1 MDPFTEKLLERTR
14 QRRELLAQKMAERP
28 TPTPRKRMLERM
40 PLRETENVQDNQDE
54 DSPNKKPR
62 AHDTDQTEVKTAAV
76 EKLLGKSG
84 GHGTTGLRSR
94 MQELASQRRKW
105 ERGEVSVEQET
116 PTAPSSV
123 DQPLSPTPKPRAQ
136 PASGSSSSRGRFA
149 HLAAKHSSFEDDTH
163 NQGFVAMHREE
174 TKKQAPKA
182 PAQTSVQKRQA
193 PSVPKEEPQKKSAN
207 TGGGFWGGKEPRL
220 SVSESKPIHKPT
232 VKTTENKKPTSAPA
246 SDKPAPSSPFVSG
259 RAALFDKQAPKQTA
273 TKIVKETKPP
283 VKISHPPTNDT
294 NGEVVEEKPVSVRFA
309 AQLFAAQEEKAKREA
324 KNTWLVQKEK
334 LKQPAKPAGNGR
346 FGDRTP
352 AKEPVKETPVEQ
364 STSAKKGG
372 PATKSVHDRLREAAQ
387 NRHRENDPAAQM
399 KKEREAELS
408 QLKNRWEKWGVK
420 KDEPSEESSA
430 APKTESTAPCF
441 TPWDKPK
448 QRQQKPEPES
458 EDDSDEEEMSGVEES
473 SDKTKESEVPSA
485 EEEEEEDEDEEDEE
499 SNTTKAL
506 DDLLDEVIDS
516 PPVKDP
522 TPPRKQEPR
531 KQEPCKQESRKQ
543 EPRRQEKAK
552 KVAFAAESATPK
564 IPKSSSAE
572 SVVPSSVE
580 QVEER
585 PLMYSLECYRS
596 MRKSKSRPNGVKT
609 IVRNHKPASITSD
622 DDNAAP
628 SPEVPARP
636 ARRVPIKDKVKHLME
651 QVASQQ
657 TIVHQA
663 SQALNVCRDVE
674 HGKGS
679 AEEVEAERLLLI
691 ATQRRLALLAETQ
704 RLKNLGPD
712 GEREAMEEAKPCRGT
727 LTITDIKLPLKGE
740 FLFSLK
746 EGNVP
751 GDDFFFCLIY
761 NGPEKVIPT
770 MMLSTADKI
779 AGDSLWFTN
788 HIVLNDIN
796 SNFDVK
802 IEVYNMRM
810 KRLKPDSQQKSALGS
825 LLGMPSPK
833 LKNLAPKKIFTNIMG
848 KDSSMSPL
856 LRSLGGPSTVRNS
869 NFVLMGE
876 THIRLCDVRKTQ
888 FTLDKVPFLSP
899 LQGHVQVRIH
909 CHMDSGVEE
918 RGFLTM
924 FQDVG
929 GFGSWHRRWCVL
941 SNWRLAYWTYPD
953 DERRKDPIGVIDV
966 GQCITKNITTVSRE
980 WCARPNTI
988 EILCSRSVKDDDK
1001 DTIVDTVDWK
1011 NKKVTTKH
1019 WISADTKEER
1029 IQWIA
1034 QLNKALT
1041 NLRMWS
1047 ARN

>member
-28 TPTPRKRMLERM
+28 TPTPRKRVLERM

-62 AHDTDQTEVKTAAV
+62 AHSTDQTETKTVAV
-76 EKLLGKSG
+76 EKLLGKST
-84 GHGTTGLRSR
+84 GHGTAGLRSR

-105 ERGEVSVEQET
+105 ERGEASAEQE
-116 PTAPSSV
+116 APAVSSSE

-149 HLAAKHSSFEDDTH
+149 HLAAKQSSWEDDTH
-163 NQGFVAMHREE
+163 NQGFGALHREE
-174 TKKQAPKA
+174 KKKQAPNA
-182 PAQTSVQKRQA
+182 PAQSSVQKRQA
-193 PSVPKEEPQKKSAN
+193 PSIPKEEPQKKSAN

-220 SVSESKPIHKPT
+220 SVSESKPVHKPT
-232 VKTTENKKPTSAPA
+232 VKTTENKKPTPAPA

-259 RAALFDKQAPKQTA
+259 RAALFDKQTPKQTP
-273 TKIVKETKPP
+273 TRTVKETKPRT
-283 VKISHPPTNDT
+283 KTSQPPSKET

-324 KNTWLVQKEK
+324 KKTWLVQKEK

-352 AKEPVKETPVEQ
+352 AKEPVRETTVTPAEQ
-364 STSAKKGG
+364 GTAAKKTA

-387 NRHRENDPAAQM
+387 NRQRENDPAAQM
-399 KKEREAELS
+399 KKERAAELA

-420 KDEPSEESSA
+420 KDEETPAEPKAESA
-430 APKTESTAPCF
+430 APCF

-448 QRQQKPEPES
+448 QRQQEPEPES
-458 EDDSDEEEMSGVEES
+458 EEDSDEEEMSGVEES
-473 SDKTKESEVPSA
+473 SDKAKEPEVPSV
-485 EEEEEEDEDEEDEE
+485 EVEEEDDDDDEDDEEDEE
-499 SNTTKAL
+499 KNTTKAL

-516 PPVKDP
+516 PPVKNP
-522 TPPRKQEPR
+522 TPPRKQEP
-531 KQEPCKQESRKQ
+531 S
-543 EPRRQEKAK
+543 RQEKAK
-552 KVAFAAESATPK
+552 KVAFAAETTTPK

-580 QVEER
+580 EVEER

-596 MRKSKSRPNGVKT
+596 MRKSKSRPNAVKT
-609 IVRNHKPASITSD
+609 IVRNHKPAISTSD
-622 DDNAAP
+622 DDDPAP

-663 SQALNVCRDVE
+663 SQALNVCRDAE

-712 GEREAMEEAKPCRGT
+712 GEREESMEGAKPCRGT

-740 FLFSLK
+740 YLFSLK

-751 GDDFFFCLIY
+751 GDDYFFCLIY

-779 AGDSLWFTN
+779 AGDSMWFTN
-788 HIVLNDIN
+788 HIVLNNIN

-810 KRLKPDSQQKSALGS
+810 KRLKPDNQQKSALGS

-848 KDSSMSPL
+848 KDNSMSPL

-988 EILCSRSVKDDDK
+988 EILCSRPVKDDDK
-1001 DTIVDTVDWK
+1001 DTIVDSVDWK
-1011 NKKVTTKH
+1011 NKTVTTKH

-1047 ARN
+1047 AKN

>member
-40 PLRETENVQDNQDE
+40 PLRDTENVQDNQEE

-62 AHDTDQTEVKTAAV
+62 AHDADQTEAKTAAV

-84 GHGTTGLRSR
+84 GHGTAGLRSR

-105 ERGEVSVEQET
+105 ERGEVQVEQE
-116 PTAPSSV
+116 APAASSTV
-123 DQPLSPTPKPRAQ
+123 DQALSPTPKPRAQ

-149 HLAAKHSSFEDDTH
+149 HLAAKQNSWEDDTH
-163 NQGFVAMHREE
+163 NQGFGAMHREE
-174 TKKQAPKA
+174 KKKQAPKA
-182 PAQTSVQKRQA
+182 PVQTSVQKRQA
-193 PSVPKEEPQKKSAN
+193 PTIPKEEPQKKSAN
-207 TGGGFWGGKEPRL
+207 TGGGFWGGKVPRL
-220 SVSESKPIHKPT
+220 SVSESKPVHKPT
-232 VKTTENKKPTSAPA
+232 VKTAESKKPTPAPA
-246 SDKPAPSSPFVSG
+246 SDKPASSSPFVSG
-259 RAALFDKQAPKQTA
+259 RAALFDKQAPKQTP
-273 TKIVKETKPP
+273 TKTVKETKPP
-283 VKISHPPTNDT
+283 VKTSQPPSTD
-294 NGEVVEEKPVSVRFA
+294 NGEVVEEKPVSVKFA

-352 AKEPVKETPVEQ
+352 AKEPVKETPVTPAEQ
-364 STSAKKGG
+364 GTSANKAGR
-372 PATKSVHDRLREAAQ
+372 ATKSVHDRLREAAQ
-387 NRHRENDPAAQM
+387 NRQRENDPAAQM
-399 KKEREAELS
+399 KKERQAELA

-420 KDEPSEESSA
+420 KDEPSEETTA
-430 APKTESTAPCF
+430 APKTESAAPCF

-448 QRQQKPEPES
+448 QRQQKQEPEPES
-458 EDDSDEEEMSGVEES
+458 EEDSDEEEMSGVEES
-473 SDKTKESEVPSA
+473 SNKPKEPEVPSV
-485 EEEEEEDEDEEDEE
+485 EEEEDDDEEEEDEEK
-499 SNTTKAL
+499 NMTKDL

-516 PPVKDP
+516 PPVKNP

-531 KQEPCKQESRKQ
+531 RQ

-552 KVAFAAESATPK
+552 KVAFTAESTGPK

-580 QVEER
+580 EVDER

-596 MRKSKSRPNGVKT
+596 MRKSKSRPNAVKT
-609 IVRNHKPASITSD
+609 IVRNHKPASIASD
-622 DDNAAP
+622 DDDGAAP
-628 SPEVPARP
+628 SPEIPARP
-636 ARRVPIKDKVKHLME
+636 SRRVPIKDKVKHLME
-651 QVASQQ
+651 QVATQQ

-663 SQALNVCRDVE
+663 SQALNVCRDAE

-712 GEREAMEEAKPCRGT
+712 GEREEAMEGAKPCRGT

-751 GDDFFFCLIY
+751 GDDYFFCLIY

-856 LRSLGGPSTVRNS
+856 LRSLGGPSAVRNS
-869 NFVLMGE
+869 SFVLMGE

-988 EILCSRSVKDDDK
+988 EILCSRPVKDDDK

-1011 NKKVTTKH
+1011 NKTVTTKH

-1047 ARN
+1047 AKN

>member
-40 PLRETENVQDNQDE
+40 PLRDTENVQDNQEE

-62 AHDTDQTEVKTAAV
+62 AHDADQTEAKAAAV

-84 GHGTTGLRSR
+84 GHG
-94 MQELASQRRKW
+94 
-105 ERGEVSVEQET
+105 EVQVEQEA
-116 PTAPSSV
+116 PAAPSTV
-123 DQPLSPTPKPRAQ
+123 DQALSPTPKPRAQ
-136 PASGSSSSRGRFA
+136 PASASSSSRGRFA
-149 HLAAKHSSFEDDTH
+149 HLAAKQNSWEDDTH
-163 NQGFVAMHREE
+163 NQGFGAMHREE
-174 TKKQAPKA
+174 KKKQAPKA
-182 PAQTSVQKRQA
+182 PVQTSVQKRQA
-193 PSVPKEEPQKKSAN
+193 PTIPKEEPQKKSAN

-220 SVSESKPIHKPT
+220 SVSESKPVHKPT
-232 VKTTENKKPTSAPA
+232 VKTAESKKPTPAPA
-246 SDKPAPSSPFVSG
+246 SDKPASSSPFVSG
-259 RAALFDKQAPKQTA
+259 RAALFDKQTPKQTP
-273 TKIVKETKPP
+273 TKTVKETKAP
-283 VKISHPPTNDT
+283 VKTSQPPSTD
-294 NGEVVEEKPVSVRFA
+294 NGEVVEEKPVSVKFA

-346 FGDRTP
+346 FGDRIP
-352 AKEPVKETPVEQ
+352 AKEPVKETPVTPAEQ
-364 STSAKKGG
+364 GTPANKAG

-387 NRHRENDPAAQM
+387 NRQRENDPAAQM
-399 KKEREAELS
+399 KKERQAELA

-420 KDEPSEESSA
+420 KDEPSEETTA
-430 APKTESTAPCF
+430 APKTESAAPCF

-448 QRQQKPEPES
+448 QRQQKQEPEPES
-458 EDDSDEEEMSGVEES
+458 EEDSEEEEMSGVEES
-473 SDKTKESEVPSA
+473 SNKPKEPEVPSVQ
-485 EEEEEEDEDEEDEE
+485 EEEDDDEEEEDEEK
-499 SNTTKAL
+499 NMTKDL

-531 KQEPCKQESRKQ
+531 RQEPRRQ

-552 KVAFAAESATPK
+552 KVAFTAESTGPK

-580 QVEER
+580 EVDER

-596 MRKSKSRPNGVKT
+596 MRKSKSRPNAVKT
-609 IVRNHKPASITSD
+609 IVRNHKPASIASD
-622 DDNAAP
+622 DEGAAP

-636 ARRVPIKDKVKHLME
+636 SRRVPIKDKVKHLME
-651 QVASQQ
+651 QVSTQQ

-663 SQALNVCRDVE
+663 SQALNVCRDAE

-712 GEREAMEEAKPCRGT
+712 GEREEAMEGAKPCRGT

-751 GDDFFFCLIY
+751 GDDYFFCLIY

-856 LRSLGGPSTVRNS
+856 LRSLGGPSAVRNS
-869 NFVLMGE
+869 SFVLMGE

-988 EILCSRSVKDDDK
+988 EILCSRPVKDDDK

-1011 NKKVTTKH
+1011 NKTVTTKH
-1019 WISADTKEER
+1019 WISADTKDER

-1047 ARN
+1047 AKN